1 MVLNDIERHRLLNIF
16 NDIEFHGVK
25 NKYNLVREEAR
36 AENIIISRKGL
47 YDMINKFKNFG
58 FVRNLEKKP
67 KSLLCS
73 EKGLLNI
80 NRSLISNKFQTA
92 NKLKNS
98 LVLTASRRTISRY
111 ISKMGWRKIR
121 TR

>member
-1 MVLNDIERHRLLNIF
+1 MVLTNVERHRILGIF
-16 NDIEFHGVK
+16 NDTEFHGVK
-25 NKYNLVREEAR
+25 DKYNLVREQAR
-36 AENIIISRKGL
+36 SENIIISQRRL
-47 YDMINKFKNFG
+47 YDLVNKFRTFG

-73 EKGLLNI
+73 QQGLLNI
-80 NRSLISNKFQTA
+80 NRSILSNKFQTA

-111 ISKMGWRKIR
+111 ISKMGWRKTR